1 MEDLELKVVKTEDVK
16 KEENVTKIAE
26 NADKKIT
33 NDKIE
38 DSLNY
43 DSLTKEE
50 QEAIDDFNKKIDVDD
65 STQVIQYGAKAQSKI
80 SQFSDSVL
88 DGVRTRNAGEVG
100 DLLANLV
107 GEIKSFDSDITN
119 DNKGLF
125 EKLFS
130 NAKKELATLTAKYS
144 KIETNIDGIEKQ
156 LENHKLQ
163 MLKDIAIYDEMY
175 DKNLE
180 YFKEISLYIIA
191 GERKLDELRNTIL
204 PELRKKAQESGEQL
218 DAQKVQDMEN
228 TINRFEKK
236 IYDLKTT
243 RIISIQMAPQI
254 RLLQNNEQELVEK
267 IQSSLTNT
275 IPLWKNQ
282 IVLALGIN
290 NAKQALGAQQAVTNL
305 TNDMLKKNSELLKQG
320 SIEVAQ
326 ESEKAIVDVET
337 LKKTNQ
343 DIIET
348 LDKIIEIH
356 ENGRTQRQEAEVELQ
371 NIEKELNDK
380 MVEIKVPNSDNE

>member
-1 MEDLELKVVKTEDVK
+1 MEEIQVNAAKEEK
-16 KEENVTKIAE
+16 KEPTMKTIVDEVEITKGNVS
-26 NADKKIT
+26 

-38 DSLNY
+38 ESLNY
-43 DSLTKEE
+43 DLLTQEE
-50 QEAIDDFNKKIDVDD
+50 KDAIDEFNKKIDVNDA
-65 STQVIQYGAKAQSKI
+65 TQVLQYGAKAQTKI

-88 DGVRTRNAGEVG
+88 DGVKTKNAGEVG
-100 DLLANLV
+100 DLLADLV
-107 GEIKSFDSDITN
+107 GQIKNFDADIGAPRT
-119 DNKGLF
+119 GL
-125 EKLFS
+125 
-130 NAKKELATLTAKYS
+130 AKFFHSVKKDLDTWTAKYS

-156 LENHKLQ
+156 LENHKLK
-163 MLKDIAIYDEMY
+163 MLKDITIYDTMY
-175 DKNLE
+175 EKNLE
-180 YFKEISLYIIA
+180 YFKELSLYIIA
-191 GERKLDELRNTIL
+191 GDKKLDELRNVVL
-204 PELRKKAQESGEQL
+204 PELRKKAEESGEQL
-218 DAQKVQDMEN
+218 DAQKVNDMEN

-243 RIISIQMAPQI
+243 RIIAIQMAPQI
-254 RLLQNNEQELVEK
+254 RLLQNNDAQLVEK
-267 IQSSLTNT
+267 IQGSLTNT

-326 ESEKAIVDVET
+326 ESERAIVDIET

-348 LDKIIEIH
+348 LDKVIEIH
-356 ENGRTQRQEAEVELQ
+356 ENGRKQRQEAEIELQ
-371 NIEKELNDK
+371 NIEKELKDK
-380 MVEIKVPNSDNE
+380 MIEIRVN